1 MLTDS
6 ILGRYNEDFNE
17 TENSEN
23 RKVTQIRTS
32 RRNKMKR
39 RFKKLR
45 KKVQTL
51 TTISSTNNISI
62 IPETREYESSG
73 SATTETVTSS
83 NASKSK
89 KVSFGEITVKHFPVI
104 MADNPT
110 CKFGP
115 PLTLDW
121 LPNEDDEI
129 KTTVD
134 NYEENLKSSS
144 ILLIAKQKGQK
155 NPKLDDY
162 MRLSVND
169 REKILK
175 GSGYTP
181 SQIRKELEQINIER
195 MHRIRAARRSDND
208 DKWAA
213 IK

>member
-6 ILGRYNEDFNE
+6 ILGRYNDDFTE

-32 RRNKMKR
+32 RRKKMKR
-39 RFKKLR
+39 SLQKLR
-45 KKVQTL
+45 KKVQNL
-51 TTISSTNNISI
+51 TTISSTNKSSI

-73 SATTETVTSS
+73 SATTETVISS
-83 NASKSK
+83 SALKSK
-89 KVSFGEITVKHFPVI
+89 RVSFGEITVKHFPVI

-144 ILLIAKQKGQK
+144 ILIIAKQKGQK

-175 GSGYTP
+175 ESGYTH

-195 MHRIRAARRSDND
+195 THRIVAARRSDND